1 MKKFL
6 GRNDMEDGLRRLDTL
21 TQEEARMAS
30 AQRLQGVMLDLNDN
44 VVSVIS
50 GEIRVRSRQTT
61 IDDKLARSTIGMQPS
76 PICYKAC
83 FDHDTPRWK
92 RSKASRAADSQR

>member
-1 MKKFL
+1 
-6 GRNDMEDGLRRLDTL
+6 MEDGLKRLDTL

-30 AQRLQGVMLDLNDN
+30 AQRLQGVIPDLNDN

-61 IDDKLARSTIGMQPS
+61 IDDKLAWSTIGMQPS
-76 PICYKAC
+76 SICYKGC

-92 RSKASRAADSQR
+92 RSKASRATDSQR